1 MDGSCTLVLVVA
13 VAGKTLAQEQATFV
27 LRKRRRVF
35 VHSSFAD
42 DDDGGGGGVAAAD
55 AAAVC
60 LSMACSN
67 HLKMA

>member
-1 MDGSCTLVLVVA
+1 VL
-13 VAGKTLAQEQATFV
+13 
-27 LRKRRRVF
+27 LRKKWGF

-42 DDDGGGGGVAAAD
+42 GGGDGGVAVAD
-55 AAAVC
+55 AADAVC